1 MNAPKWFNS
10 TDSQCIFCM
19 SQNGMAQNE
28 KKRKQISIMLAIVS
42 HAIFYK

>member
-1 MNAPKWFNS
+1 
-10 TDSQCIFCM
+10 
-19 SQNGMAQNE
+19 MAQNE